1 MKTLRI
7 VFCILSCICVLGAVP
22 IGILCDVIYLLLDLF
37 AGLAFGGAML
47 LCKKRAEPV
56 QRTTDYMNS
65 EEENE
70 AIRREAEHPDEK
82 EWRYI

>member
-7 VFCILSCICVLGAVP
+7 VFCILSCICVLAAVP
-22 IGILCDVIYLLLDLF
+22 IGILCDVVYLLLDLF

-56 QRTTDYMNS
+56 RRTTDYMNS

-70 AIRREAEHPDEK
+70 AIRREAEQTNEK
-82 EWRYI
+82 E